1 MKTKGEMMELD
12 ENSKDYNCFKKH
24 VEELEIERR
33 QKDDWKESYSDK
45 NIMAEYIKKEGLKE
59 LQKFTIID
67 FIGKGGESLV
77 YKIKVNSCNNVFALK
92 VIKKNKKNKINY
104 TELNICK
111 RVKHKNI
118 INTLCYYADQNR
130 QFDYMIME
138 LGNSNLIN
146 FERKILKRLTLSET
160 FLCFA
165 AYQALQ
171 GLAYLHRQ
179 KIAHMDVKPQNL
191 VITDFLDIKIIDF
204 SVSVDYS
211 KNKKDIKLI
220 YSGTSFFMSP
230 EVIKSKTIKVKDMQ
244 KIDLFSLGITLYVL
258 AFGEYPFNMTK
269 GDSDEEIYEKINSG
283 WKVENHDNE
292 FSKHFIDFLNGLLE
306 SDINKRMNLEKALN
320 SYFIRGAEILMN
332 EKENTYNANSFLSY
346 LITDHFY
353 SFNEYLNR

>member
-1 MKTKGEMMELD
+1 
-12 ENSKDYNCFKKH
+12 
-24 VEELEIERR
+24 
-33 QKDDWKESYSDK
+33 
-45 NIMAEYIKKEGLKE
+45 MAEYIKNEGLEE
-59 LQKFTIID
+59 LKKFTIID
-67 FIGKGGESLV
+67 CIGKGGESLV
-77 YKIKVNSCNNVFALK
+77 YKVKVNSCNNVFALK
-92 VIKKNKKNKINY
+92 VIKKNRKNRINKN
-104 TELNICK
+104 ELSISK

-118 INTLCYYADQNR
+118 INTLCYYADPNR

-138 LGNSNLIN
+138 LGNSNLMN

-179 KIAHMDVKPQNL
+179 KIAHLDVKPQNL
-191 VITDFLDIKIIDF
+191 VITDFLDIKLIDF

-211 KNKKDIKLI
+211 KNKDIKLNFF
-220 YSGTSFFMSP
+220 GTPFFMPP
-230 EVIKSKTIKVKDMQ
+230 EIIKSKTIKTKDMQ
-244 KIDLFSLGITLYVL
+244 KLDLFSLGITLYVL
-258 AFGEYPFNMTK
+258 TFGEYPFNMTK
-269 GDSDEEIYEKINSG
+269 GDSDDEIYQKINSG
-283 WKVENHDNE
+283 WKVENHENE

-306 SDINKRMNLEKALN
+306 SDINKRMNLEDALN

>member
-1 MKTKGEMMELD
+1 
-12 ENSKDYNCFKKH
+12 
-24 VEELEIERR
+24 
-33 QKDDWKESYSDK
+33 
-45 NIMAEYIKKEGLKE
+45 
-59 LQKFTIID
+59 
-67 FIGKGGESLV
+67 
-77 YKIKVNSCNNVFALK
+77 
-92 VIKKNKKNKINY
+92 
-104 TELNICK
+104 
-111 RVKHKNI
+111 
-118 INTLCYYADQNR
+118 
-130 QFDYMIME
+130 
-138 LGNSNLIN
+138 
-146 FERKILKRLTLSET
+146 
-160 FLCFA
+160 
-165 AYQALQ
+165 
-171 GLAYLHRQ
+171 
-179 KIAHMDVKPQNL
+179 
-191 VITDFLDIKIIDF
+191 
-204 SVSVDYS
+204 
-211 KNKKDIKLI
+211 
-220 YSGTSFFMSP
+220 MSP

>member
-1 MKTKGEMMELD
+1 MMELD
-12 ENSKDYNCFKKH
+12 DPLNENSFNIKKNI
-24 VEELEIERR
+24 EELEIKKR
-33 QKDDWKESYSDK
+33 QKDDWKESFFDK
-45 NIMAEYIKKEGLKE
+45 NVMAEYIKNEGLEE
-59 LQKFTIID
+59 LKKFTILD
-67 FIGKGGESLV
+67 YIGKGGESLV
-77 YKIKVNSCNNVFALK
+77 YKVKVNSCNNVFALK
-92 VIKKNKKNKINY
+92 VIKKNRKNRINKN
-104 TELNICK
+104 ELSISK

-118 INTLCYYADQNR
+118 INTLCYYADPNR

-138 LGNSNLIN
+138 LGNSNLMN

-171 GLAYLHRQ
+171 GLVYLHRQ
-179 KIAHMDVKPQNL
+179 KIAHLDVKPQNL
-191 VITDFLDIKIIDF
+191 VITDFLDIKLIDF

-211 KNKKDIKLI
+211 KNKDIKLNFF
-220 YSGTSFFMSP
+220 GTPFFMPP
-230 EVIKSKTIKVKDMQ
+230 EIIKSKTIKTKDMQ
-244 KIDLFSLGITLYVL
+244 KLDLFSLGITLYVL

-269 GDSDEEIYEKINSG
+269 GDSDDEIYQKINSG
-283 WKVENHDNE
+283 WKVENHENE

-306 SDINKRMNLEKALN
+306 SDINKRTNLEDALN